1 MIKDKL
7 SEKFH
12 EIMRKELTV
21 WLLFSL
27 GIHIATLTA
36 IDLINR
42 KHFIR
47 ISSPGP
53 IQVTLIEPHPQKKPS
68 VKKTTK
74 HKVKIHKQR
83 IIKTIPR
90 SKVVVRKQRIVRRI
104 KKGAIPTKNPRE
116 EQLKKALERIKKKV
130 QQREATPE
138 KTVPTPGGGGTMGEK
153 NLYFSVVRNKVM
165 QGWVIPEN
173 LIEDVYSLEAIVTF
187 TIYAD
192 GHISDVQLEESSGNK
207 YFDESVLR
215 AVRKAAP
222 FPPLPAN
229 IKKRSIEIGIRFRPE
244 EKEIEG

>member
-1 MIKDKL
+1 VIKEKL

-12 EIMRKELTV
+12 EIMRKELTT
-21 WLLFSL
+21 WLLLSL
-27 GIHIATLTA
+27 AIHIATLTA

-42 KHFIR
+42 RHFIR

-53 IQVTLIEPHPQKKPS
+53 IQVSLIEPTPRKKPA
-68 VKKTTK
+68 VHRAQK
-74 HKVKIHKQR
+74 HHVKIYKQR
-83 IIKTIPR
+83 IVKTIPR
-90 SKVVVRKQRIVRRI
+90 SKVVVHKQRIIRRI

-130 QQREATPE
+130 QQRETSSEKSTPA
-138 KTVPTPGGGGTMGEK
+138 PGGGGTLGEK

-187 TIYAD
+187 TIYKD

-229 IKKRSIEIGIRFRPE
+229 IRQKSIEIGIRFRPE
-244 EKEIEG
+244 EKNIEG